1 MEIRIMY
8 KNKVTMNK
16 ETVKNIVAEF
26 LSAGY
31 FKQVDLT
38 EEEKEHLVHF
48 MVECVKHVIGKMVH
62 PATERPE
69 KGKHIIVVMESGNIT
84 SWFVSDDIMACFIHF
99 NVKYWLYSNDIIPG
113 KEDAV

>member
-1 MEIRIMY
+1 MY

-16 ETVKNIVAEF
+16 ETVKNSVADF
-26 LSAGY
+26 LSARY
-31 FKQVDLT
+31 FKQVDAT
-38 EEEKEHLVHF
+38 EEEKAHF
-48 MVECVKHVIGKMVH
+48 VSLMEECVKHVIGKMIH
-62 PATERPE
+62 PSTETPE

-84 SWFVSDDIMACFIHF
+84 SWFVTADIRACFIHF

>member
-1 MEIRIMY
+1 MEMRIIY

-16 ETVKNIVAEF
+16 ETVKNSVAEF
-26 LSAGY
+26 LSARY
-31 FKQVDLT
+31 FKQVEAT
-38 EEEKEHLVHF
+38 EEENAHF
-48 MVECVKHVIGKMVH
+48 VALMEECVAHVIGKMVH
-62 PATERPE
+62 PATERPD
-69 KGKHIIVVMESGNIT
+69 KGKHIIVVMESGNTT

>member
-1 MEIRIMY
+1 MEMRIMY

-16 ETVKNIVAEF
+16 ETVKNSVAEF

-38 EEEKEHLVHF
+38 EEEKAHLVHF
-48 MVECVKHVIGKMVH
+48 MVECVKHVIGKMFH
-62 PATERPE
+62 PITEVPE
-69 KGKHIIVVMESGNIT
+69 KGKHIIVVTEKGFIT
-84 SWFVSDDIMACFIHF
+84 SWFVSDDIIKSFMSFK
-99 NVKYWLYSNDIIPG
+99 VKYWLYSNDIIPG